1 MSDMREPIR
10 DVLQRFDWLVD
21 AEHIARISQGHSNA
35 AWKVTSAG
43 HSVLV
48 KAHVGYDHRDQV
60 LHEIELLDDLRRR
73 DLPFRIP
80 LYLPDHDGHR
90 LITVGDTVYSVQEF
104 HEGAPVD
111 PLAME
116 QVEAAGTALGVL
128 YAFMNQVSSA
138 HPWPRGRRSHL
149 VPDIAIARTWAES
162 VGYGLGDRTREGI
175 EWLARTLVELRRD
188 LDPDLAAAPRQ
199 LIHGDYVPGNLLWD
213 QHGISA
219 ILDFEF
225 AAVRTRVLD
234 IAMAL
239 LHFVRYWTS
248 QDSSL
253 TITLFV
259 DGYTRSGGLTATE
272 RSLLVPLMRAQ
283 NLSSTVWWIELAL
296 VRNLDRREIDLRLD
310 RTRKFDR
317 WIVKNAKGIDASVR
331 EGS

>member
-1 MSDMREPIR
+1 MSDMHEPIR
-10 DVLQRFDWLVD
+10 DVLQRFDWLAD
-21 AEHIARISQGHSNA
+21 AEHITRISQGYSNA
-35 AWKVTSAG
+35 AWKVASAG
-43 HSVLV
+43 HPVLV
-48 KAHVGYDHRDQV
+48 KMHVGYDHRLQV
-60 LHEIELLDDLRRR
+60 LNEIELLDDLRRR

-80 LYLPDHDGHR
+80 LYLPDRDGHC
-90 LITVGDTVYSVQEF
+90 LITVGSTVYSVQEF
-104 HEGAPVD
+104 YEGAPVN

-116 QVEAAGTALGVL
+116 QVEAAGNALGVL
-128 YAFMNQVSSA
+128 HAFMNQVSSTR
-138 HPWPRGRRSHL
+138 PWPTGRRSHL
-149 VPDIAIARTWAES
+149 VPDIAIARIWPES
-162 VGYGLGDRTREGI
+162 VAHGLGHRTREEI
-175 EWLARTLVELRRD
+175 EWLGRMLVELRRD

-225 AAVRTRVLD
+225 AAVRARVLD

-253 TITLFV
+253 TITLFM
-259 DGYTRSGGLTATE
+259 DGYTKSGGLTPTE

-296 VRNLDRREIDLRLD
+296 ERNLDRHEIDLRLD
-310 RTRKFDR
+310 RTREFDH
-317 WIVKNAKGIDASVR
+317 WIVENAREIETSVR